1 VLGDRTTLGSVRLF
15 VAVSPPPPVV
25 DALRR
30 LERPDVA
37 KLRWTT
43 PDQWHVTL
51 RFLGEVAAPGGL
63 VAALSGVP
71 EALRAAGA
79 PQIRATLGPATAWF
93 PGRQVLQVPVAGLDG
108 PADAVARVTAPW
120 DGPSEPPP
128 FRGHLTVARMRG
140 QARGPARLA
149 GAPISVA
156 WHVGEI
162 VLVSSTLGAG
172 GSRYRVEATVALP

>member
-1 VLGDRTTLGSVRLF
+1 VRLF
-15 VAVSPPPPVV
+15 VAVSPPAPVI

-51 RFLGEVAAPGGL
+51 RFLGEVDAPAE
-63 VAALSGVP
+63 VAAALSGVP
-71 EALRAAGA
+71 EALRAVGGGE
-79 PQIRATLGPATAWF
+79 IRAELGPATAWF

-108 PADAVARVTAPW
+108 PADAVARATTPW
-120 DGPSEPPP
+120 DGPSRTPP

-140 QARGPARLA
+140 AARGPARLA
-149 GAPISVA
+149 GTPIAVA

-172 GSRYRVEATVALP
+172 GSRYRVEATVTLS